1 MKYDFNKILK
11 GLDKEILTNPIFDG
25 VRIIKC
31 NCGNILEQPKVI
43 GNEKLTVAIISR
55 MVLLNPGEDELNLT
69 GEIKL
74 ERGML
79 AMRIKESEVKKDK
92 IELDATEA
100 GKLREL
106 IGKKVTKPLIM
117 IQCWNVLDQKDN

>member
-11 GLDKEILTNPIFDG
+11 GLDKEILLNPIYDG
-25 VRIIKC
+25 VRTIKC

-43 GNEKLTVAIISR
+43 GNEKFTVAIISR

-106 IGKKVTKPLIM
+106 IGKKVTNPLVM